1 MRGIG
6 CGCEYA
12 PVGNIKLTITN
23 QPIHN
28 SCLTMPELPPSYTD
42 VLVVGA
48 GPGGLMTAQ
57 ALARLGVKVKIVDRR
72 APGEAYGYADGLMPR
87 TLEVWKSYGMLEKIA
102 TKGNGM
108 HVMVGYEQNPN
119 GEGLIRTTPNI
130 NVIVPTRYP
139 YEYTLATETLE
150 GTLRENME
158 EAGTKITYCA
168 APISIDCPGSDG
180 EDSLVKVVLQHGL
193 KNAGGTYFSPGKDIS
208 ESSNTEVVHAKYVIG
223 ADGAH
228 SWVRRHLK
236 IPMEGDQTDSFWG
249 VTDVVV
255 NTDLPDYRTKCV
267 IQSKAGPMIIIPR
280 EGEII
285 RIYVGLSPQEA
296 VRTADGR
303 LDPSLP
309 TERVRSLVLGRIQES
324 VRPYKMEFTEVI
336 WCTVFPVSQLVASKY
351 RVLDKVFIVGDACH
365 THSPKAGQG
374 ANASMG
380 DGHNL
385 AWKLALVLRG
395 WAKPSL
401 LDTYQDERRKYA
413 QDLIAFDKKLSDNL
427 ANGTAI
433 GFQDLIHES
442 NLFTSGVGLQ
452 YKAALT
458 KLDLP
463 SGATNLTAGFR
474 LPPSPLLR
482 LSDWCPIELQDLA
495 PSDGLFKIFIFPG
508 DILVPAEKSRLD
520 EFGAT
525 LSNSIVSSLSERIRV
540 YTVLRSSKT
549 QAIWSDVPQIARDW
563 KNVFISEGGH
573 IYSQFGIS
581 ADGVAILVR
590 PDGYISILTTLKR
603 AAGEIAS
610 FFEEF

>member
-1 MRGIG
+1 MSGH
-6 CGCEYA
+6 
-12 PVGNIKLTITN
+12 PD
-23 QPIHN
+23 
-28 SCLTMPELPPSYTD
+28 SYTD
-42 VLVVGA
+42 VLVIGA

-57 ALARLGVKVKIVDRR
+57 ALARLGVKVRVVDRR

-87 TLEVWKSYGMLEKIA
+87 TLEVWKSYGMLEKIMGP
-102 TKGNGM
+102 KGNGM
-108 HVMVGYEQNPN
+108 YVMVGYEQNPN
-119 GEGLIRTTPNI
+119 GEGLVRCVPNP

-150 GTLRENME
+150 GTLRENLE
-158 EAGTKITYCA
+158 EAGTHITYCA
-168 APISIDCPGSDG
+168 APISIDCPGTEG

-193 KNAGGTYFSPGKDIS
+193 VNASGTYFYPGKDVN

-223 ADGAH
+223 ADGSH

-236 IPMEGDQTDSFWG
+236 IPMEGDTTDSFWG

-255 NTDLPDYRTKCV
+255 DTDLPDYRTKCV
-267 IQSKAGPMIIIPR
+267 IQSSAGPVIIIPR

-296 VRTADGR
+296 VRTSDGR

-309 TERVRSLVLGRIQES
+309 TERVRGLVLGRIQDS
-324 VRPYKMEFTEVI
+324 LRPYKMEFTEVI
-336 WCTVFPVSQLVASKY
+336 WCTVFPVSQLVAAKY

-413 QDLIAFDKKLSDNL
+413 QDLIAFDKKLSENL
-427 ANGTAI
+427 ANGTAV

-452 YKAALT
+452 YKSDLT
-458 KLDLP
+458 KLELP
-463 SGATNLTAGFR
+463 SGASNLIAGFR

-482 LSDWCPIELQDLA
+482 LSDWCPIEMQDLA

-508 DILVPAEKSRLD
+508 DILVPAEKARL
-520 EFGAT
+520 EKFGAS
-525 LSNSIVSSLSERIRV
+525 LSASIVSILTERIRI
-540 YTVLRSSKT
+540 YTVLNSAKDK
-549 QAIWSDVPQIARDW
+549 AIWSDVPKIARDW
-563 KNVFISEGGH
+563 KNVFVSEGRDV
-573 IYSQFGIS
+573 YSHLGIS
-581 ADGVAILVR
+581 PEGAAVLVR
-590 PDGYISILTTLKR
+590 PDGYISILTTLDI
-603 AAGEIAS
+603 AAGEIAT